1 MAMYF
6 DGSIGFQLNTGSS
19 SGEIIVTANTFDIPN
34 RSEFYFV
41 LIRNNDVESINH
53 ISYDNATTL
62 NITMQLNDILI
73 VNGSTRYNFYNNV
86 FSVFYK
92 STNDIGIF
100 YMKKTDN
107 NNNAIWT
114 RESYSSGLKNYTT
127 NLTYNSLTASPAT
140 LRVTNGTI
148 NYNNTNYTTSQKIP
162 LIANEYDISS
172 VGVNS
177 LILAGTNWNDHIKL
191 NYNGTDY
198 TGGQTIP
205 LVADQN
211 IITPKASVDLVISQ
225 EDSATNMIVK
235 NSYTNEE
242 YDITDSSASYTVTS
256 EDSLN
261 NLSITIKSDID
272 IKVENKGDISSKA
285 SFNTLDNGPTT
296 YYDLPHTFNSNN
308 KESNIYVDNTAP
320 EITIDYEGTTTPI
333 ISNT

>member
-1 MAMYF
+1 
-6 DGSIGFQLNTGSS
+6 
-19 SGEIIVTANTFDIPN
+19 
-34 RSEFYFV
+34 
-41 LIRNNDVESINH
+41 
-53 ISYDNATTL
+53 
-62 NITMQLNDILI
+62 
-73 VNGSTRYNFYNNV
+73 
-86 FSVFYK
+86 
-92 STNDIGIF
+92 
-100 YMKKTDN
+100 MKKTDN

-140 LRVTNGTI
+140 LTVTNGTI
-148 NYNNTNYTTSQKIP
+148 SYNNNNYTNSQEIP

-205 LVADQN
+205 LVSNQT
-211 IITPKASVDLVISQ
+211 IITPKVNVDVHISQ
-225 EDSATNMIVK
+225 KDSTTNMIVT
-235 NSYTNEE
+235 NSNTLEE
-242 YDITDSSASYTVTS
+242 YDITESGMSYNITS
-256 EDSLN
+256 DDSLN
-261 NLSITIKSDID
+261 NLYFDVKSDVN
-272 IKVENKGDISSKA
+272 IKVENRGDISSKA

>member
-19 SGEIIVTANTFDIPN
+19 SGEITVTAYTFDLPN
-34 RSEFYFV
+34 RSTFYFT
-41 LIRNNDVESINH
+41 LIRNNNVEEFN
-53 ISYDNATTL
+53 YVTNDNATTL

-73 VNGSTRYNFYNNV
+73 VNGSARSDFYNNV
-86 FSVFYK
+86 FSVFY
-92 STNDIGIF
+92 SSANISIF

-140 LRVTNGTI
+140 LTVTNGTI
-148 NYNNTNYTTSQKIP
+148 NYNNNNYTNSQEIP

-172 VGVNS
+172 VGVSS
-177 LILAGTNWNDHIKL
+177 LILAGTQWDDHIKL

-211 IITPKASVDLVISQ
+211 IITPKASVDLNISQ
-225 EDSATNMIVK
+225 GDSATNMIVK
-235 NSYTNEE
+235 NIYTDEE
-242 YDITDSSASYTVTS
+242 YDITESSTSYTVTTD
-256 EDSLN
+256 DSLT
-261 NLSITIKSDID
+261 NLNITVTSDIN

-285 SFNTLDNGPTT
+285 SFNVLDNGPTT
-296 YYDLPHTFNSNN
+296 YYDLPQTFNANN
-308 KESNIYVDNTAP
+308 RNSNIYIDNTAP
-320 EITIDYEGTTTPI
+320 EITINYDGTSTPI

>member
-19 SGEIIVTANTFDIPN
+19 SGEIIVSPN
-34 RSEFYFV
+34 SYDLPNNSTFYFT
-41 LIRNNDVESINH
+41 LIRNNNVEEFN
-53 ISYDNATTL
+53 YVTNDNATTL

-73 VNGSTRYNFYNNV
+73 VNGSARSNFYNNV
-86 FSVFYK
+86 FSVFYS
-92 STNDIGIF
+92 STNISIF

-140 LRVTNGTI
+140 L
-148 NYNNTNYTTSQKIP
+148 
-162 LIANEYDISS
+162 
-172 VGVNS
+172 
-177 LILAGTNWNDHIKL
+177 ILAGTNWNDHIKL

-198 TGGQTIP
+198 IGGQTIP
-205 LVADQN
+205 LVVDQN

-225 EDSATNMIVK
+225 GDSATNMIVK
-235 NSYTNEE
+235 NTYTDEE
-242 YDITDSSASYTVTS
+242 YDITESSTSYTVTS
-256 EDSLN
+256 DDSLT
-261 NLSITIKSDID
+261 NLNINVTSNIN

-285 SFNTLDNGPTT
+285 SFNVFDNGPTT
-296 YYDLPHTFNSNN
+296 YYDLPQTFNANN
-308 KESNIYVDNTAP
+308 RNSNIYIDNTAP

>member
-19 SGEIIVTANTFDIPN
+19 SGEITVTANTFDLPN
-34 RSEFYFV
+34 RSDFYFV

-53 ISYDNATTL
+53 ISYDNASTTSV
-62 NITMQLNDILI
+62 TMQSNDTLI
-73 VNGSTRYNFYNNV
+73 VFGKTANMFYTNVFYVNYGSTI
-86 FSVFYK
+86 SVFYMAK
-92 STNDIGIF
+92 STN
-100 YMKKTDN
+100 N
-107 NNNAIWT
+107 NNCVWS
-114 RESYSSGLKNYTT
+114 RDSYTTGLKNYTT
-127 NLTYNSLTASPAT
+127 NLTSSSLTASPEYLT
-140 LRVTNGTI
+140 VTNGTI
-148 NYNNTNYTTSQKIP
+148 NYNNTNYTTSQEIP

-177 LILAGTNWNDHIKL
+177 LILAGTHWNDHIKL

-211 IITPKASVDLVISQ
+211 IITPKASVDLNISQ
-225 EDSATNMIVK
+225 GDSATNMIVK
-235 NSYTNEE
+235 NTYTDEE
-242 YDITDSSASYTVTS
+242 YDITESSTSYTVTTD
-256 EDSLN
+256 DSLT
-261 NLSITIKSDID
+261 NLNITVTSDIN

-285 SFNTLDNGPTT
+285 SFNVFDNGPTT